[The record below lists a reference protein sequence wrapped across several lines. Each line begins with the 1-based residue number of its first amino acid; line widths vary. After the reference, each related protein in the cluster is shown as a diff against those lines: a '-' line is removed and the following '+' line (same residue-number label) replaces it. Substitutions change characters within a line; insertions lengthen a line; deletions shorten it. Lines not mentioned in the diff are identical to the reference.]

1 MNINKHTGR
10 KVRSLSAQYL
20 VQAIVWE
27 NATTTIALQRTA
39 TTDRTVIKF
48 SNVAGRE
55 AHSVA
60 SLGVVNPGIAGESP
74 VNPGHPVKVLL
85 LSH

>member
-1 MNINKHTGR
+1 MR
-10 KVRSLSAQYL
+10 
-20 VQAIVWE
+20 
-27 NATTTIALQRTA
+27 
-39 TTDRTVIKF
+39 F

-74 VNPGHPVKVLL
+74 VNPGHPENVLL
-85 LSH
+85 LSHWLRGGVIGGNSFAKRENGEAAYVAPKSTPDQ